1 MKLNVIK
8 ETLLGSLGT
17 QVSAFLTSEKP
28 RRGCTQKNEQA
39 TGTISGAVNL
49 QHSISEN
56 DTAIPL
62 HRLVDLPAKG
72 SPSFNF
78 NHISFGLT
86 C

>member
-8 ETLLGSLGT
+8 ETLLARLVALSKIGLM
-17 QVSAFLTSEKP
+17 SEKRKP
-28 RRGCTQKNEQA
+28 VGCNEQA
-39 TGTISGAVNL
+39 TGTIPGAANL
-49 QHSISEN
+49 PHSVSEN
-56 DTAIPL
+56 HAAIPL

>member
-8 ETLLGSLGT
+8 ETLLARLVAPSKIGLMSGKR
-17 QVSAFLTSEKP
+17 KP
-28 RRGCTQKNEQA
+28 GVRNEQA
-39 TGTISGAVNL
+39 TETIPGAAKFP
-49 QHSISEN
+49 HSVSEN
-56 DTAIPL
+56 HEVIPL
-62 HRLVDLPAKG
+62 HELVELPAKG